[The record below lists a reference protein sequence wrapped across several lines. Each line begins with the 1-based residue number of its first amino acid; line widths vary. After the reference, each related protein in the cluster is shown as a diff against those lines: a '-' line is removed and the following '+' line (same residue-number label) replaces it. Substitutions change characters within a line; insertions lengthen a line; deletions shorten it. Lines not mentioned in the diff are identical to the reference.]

1 MNNIEKDEPDTP
13 AKNLLEGPSS
23 SYQTIADPA
32 DQMKNC
38 LVQHGVDKNLANVSS
53 DS

>member
-1 MNNIEKDEPDTP
+1 MNSDAKGAPNAP
-13 AKNLLEGPSS
+13 ANNLLDGPSS

-38 LVQHGVDKNLANVSS
+38 LLQPGVDKNLANASS